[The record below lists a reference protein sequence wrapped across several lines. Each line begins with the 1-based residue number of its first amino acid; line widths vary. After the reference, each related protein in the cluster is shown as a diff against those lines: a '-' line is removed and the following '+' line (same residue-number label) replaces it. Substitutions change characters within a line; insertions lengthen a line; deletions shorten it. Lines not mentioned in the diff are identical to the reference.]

1 MKTLIFL
8 LVVFVASAFADW
20 DGSSSEPKNTR
31 EIDGKVFYEISSP
44 EELAWFAEQVNGG
57 KSTINAV
64 LVNDIKFMDDTSKTS
79 SVNWTP
85 IGKEPIGNDSTGMF
99 NGIFDGFGY
108 TIYGLY
114 CSGRLHSAGIFGV
127 TGRESMIK
135 NIKST
140 KSLINVTKDVVW
152 SGGIVGLNK
161 GTIVGCTN
169 GGLINKNYEYTGHFV
184 GGIVGANLGVVIDC
198 INIGSIFWG
207 AGIVD
212 DNKGSVINCTNRGSV
227 RGAGI
232 VYDNGGSVIKC
243 TNNGIISGSSGVLAA
258 GIVTFNNGNGSVISC
273 TNNGMISDSSS
284 SIGGS
289 GGIVAQN
296 HGFVSCC
303 TNNGKVME
311 FSSSQFSMAGGIVGL
326 HGDGVIANCRNFEQ
340 VYANNP
346 GGLVGGISSDS
357 AALYNSYSTVVGV
370 CGVRSSC
377 FYRKIVNCFYNSD
390 NSTENK
396 YDSVDVGIIGLS
408 SADMQSDRFAWIL
421 NTTNG
426 TDTNSGIWGRERIG
440 YPIFTDSTHNPV
452 YSMDYKPIYKVIFKV
467 YLISLVR
474 YSNFQGLIDF
484 PEAPEIPW
492 KVFSG
497 WFDESGIKVSPETI
511 FTKERTLTAVYSDLS
526 GLGSKDLPTPTWS
539 VTASGRNFQIHA
551 APVGKSYALF
561 DLQGKV
567 LAKGR
572 VESPEMTISAP
583 RAGSYIVRVGERSV
597 RMNAK

>member
-1 MKTLIFL
+1 MKKIIECLIVALVFL
-8 LVVFVASAFADW
+8 STSAFADW

-57 KSTINAV
+57 ETTINAV

-85 IGKEPIGNDSTGMF
+85 IGKDSTVMF
-99 NGIFDGFGY
+99 NGIFDGLGY

-114 CSGRLHSAGIFGV
+114 CSNGKTCFAGIFGV
-127 TGRESMIK
+127 TDRESMIK
-135 NIKST
+135 NIKSA
-140 KSLINVTKDVVW
+140 KSLINATNGAFW
-152 SGGIVGLNK
+152 NGGIIGFNN

-169 GGLINKNYEYTGHFV
+169 SGLVNRNGYANYNA
-184 GGIVGANLGVVIDC
+184 GGIVGTNLGAVIGC
-198 INIGSIFWG
+198 TNIGSIFG
-207 AGIVD
+207 GGGGVDRNTGIV
-212 DNKGSVINCTNRGSV
+212 SYCTNRGSV
-227 RGAGI
+227 LGAGI
-232 VYDNGGSVIKC
+232 VYSNGGSVINC
-243 TNNGIISGSSGVLAA
+243 TNNGIISGSSTGVLTA
-258 GIVTFNNGNGSVISC
+258 GIVSFNDGSVISC

-284 SIGGS
+284 SGFGGIGG
-289 GGIVAQN
+289 IIAHN
-296 HGFVSCC
+296 DGFVSRC
-303 TNNGKVME
+303 TNNGKVML
-311 FSSSQFSMAGGIVGL
+311 FSSDQFSSAGGVVGL
-326 HGDGVIANCRNFEQ
+326 HAGGVIANCRNFGQ

-346 GGLVGGISSDS
+346 GGLVSAVSEP
-357 AALYNSYSTVVGV
+357 AALYNSYTIVASV
-370 CGVRSSC
+370 CGLNC

-390 NSTENK
+390 NLTENK
-396 YDSVDVGIIGLS
+396 YDSVDIGIIGLS

-440 YPIFTDSTHNPV
+440 YPIFADSTHNPV

-467 YLISLVR
+467 NLISLVR
-474 YSNFQGLIDF
+474 YSNFQGLVDF

-497 WFDESGIKVSPETI
+497 WFDENGIKVSPETI

-526 GLGSKDLPTPTWS
+526 GLESKDFLSPTWS
-539 VTASGRNFQIHA
+539 VTASGRNFQIHV
-551 APVGKSYALF
+551 APVGKFYALF
-561 DLQGKV
+561 DLQGG
-567 LAKGR
+567 LLTKGR
-572 VESPEMTISAP
+572 IESPEMTISAP
-583 RAGSYIVRVGERSV
+583 RAGSYIVRIGNHSV

>member
-1 MKTLIFL
+1 MKRIIECLIVALMFL
-8 LVVFVASAFADW
+8 GSFAFADW
-20 DGSSSEPKNTR
+20 DGSSSKPKNTR
-31 EIDGKVFYEISSP
+31 EIDGKIFYEISNP
-44 EELAWFAEQVNGG
+44 EELAWFAEQVNSG
-57 KSTINAV
+57 KTTINAV
-64 LVNDIKFMDDTSKTS
+64 LANDIKFMDDTNKTS

-85 IGKEPIGNDSTGMF
+85 IGKDSTVMF
-99 NGIFDGFGY
+99 NGIFDGLGY

-114 CSGRLHSAGIFGV
+114 CSNGKTRFAGIFGV
-127 TGRESMIK
+127 TDRESMIK
-135 NIKST
+135 NIKSA
-140 KSLINVTKDVVW
+140 KSLINATNGVFW
-152 SGGIVGLNK
+152 NGGIIGLNN

-169 GGLINKNYEYTGHFV
+169 SGLINRNGYANYNA
-184 GGIVGANLGVVIDC
+184 GGIVGTNLGVVIDC

-207 AGIVD
+207 AGIVHY
-212 DNKGSVINCTNRGSV
+212 NKGSVINCTNKGSV
-227 RGAGI
+227 WGAGI
-232 VYDNGGSVIKC
+232 VFYNDGSVINC
-243 TNNGIISGSSGVLAA
+243 TNNGIISGSSDVLAA
-258 GIVTFNNGNGSVISC
+258 GIVTFNDGSVISC

-284 SIGGS
+284 SGNGG
-289 GGIVAQN
+289 GGIIAHN
-296 HGFVSCC
+296 DGFVSRC
-303 TNNGKVME
+303 TNNGKVML
-311 FSSSQFSMAGGIVGL
+311 FSSSQFSYAGGIVGL
-326 HGDGVIANCRNFEQ
+326 QGKGVIANCRNFGQ

-346 GGLVGGISSDS
+346 GGLVGGIASDS

-370 CGVRSSC
+370 CGIRSSC

-426 TDTNSGIWGRERIG
+426 TDTNSGIWGREQIG
-440 YPIFTDSTHNPV
+440 YPIYADSTHNPV
-452 YSMDYKPIYKVIFKV
+452 NSMYYKPIYKVIFKV
-467 YLISLVR
+467 NLISLVR
-474 YSNFQGLIDF
+474 YSNFQGLVDF

-492 KVFSG
+492 KMFLG
-497 WFDESGIKVSPETI
+497 WFDENGDKVSPETI

-526 GLGSKDLPTPTWS
+526 GLGSKDRLAPTWS
-539 VTASGRNFQIHA
+539 VTASGRNFQIHV

-572 VESPEMTISAP
+572 VESSEMTLSAS
-583 RAGSYIVRVGERSV
+583 RAGSYIIRVGERSV